1 METIASECAIVLRKL
16 GDSMKNMK
24 KFASQDI
31 MRRAEEAA
39 VALQYKIHL
48 HTHLL
53 LGSGEPESP
62 LYPGRMG
69 SLSPFANKDQN
80 LNKFLDQS
88 NDSKNLG
95 NGEIAGSNSITSPGG
110 IGESFDDSVEQ
121 GSSSQKTITRSRSRQ
136 NTLETLTE
144 GLPAVNISIP
154 NGGLLPRSQSSVEP
168 SNLDREGRSAPNT
181 PGGRVKRNL
190 AWQETFLHRKSSL
203 GHNWDGTL
211 ERISALSLVKFAS
224 LLIEVVSKMKYVVDC
239 VELLSEEANFEECDP
254 A

>member
-1 METIASECAIVLRKL
+1 MQEMETIASECAIVLRKL

-24 KFASQDI
+24 KFATQDI

-62 LYPGRMG
+62 LFPGRMP
-69 SLSPFANKDQN
+69 LSPLANKDQN
-80 LNKFLDQS
+80 SNNFFDQS
-88 NDSKNLG
+88 NDPRNLG
-95 NGEIAGSNSITSPGG
+95 NGETAGSNNIATPGG
-110 IGESFDDSVEQ
+110 IGESFDGSVEQ
-121 GSSSQKTITRSRSRQ
+121 QKIFTRSRSRQ
-136 NTLETLTE
+136 KTLETLTE
-144 GLPAVNISIP
+144 GLLAVNNSIP
-154 NGGLLPRSQSSVEP
+154 NGGLLPRSQSNVDP
-168 SNLDREGRSAPNT
+168 SHVDREGRSAPNT
-181 PGGRVKRNL
+181 PRGRVKHNL

-239 VELLSEEANFEECDP
+239 VELLSIEANFEECDP

>member
-24 KFASQDI
+24 KFETEDI

-62 LYPGRMG
+62 LFPGRMG

-80 LNKFLDQS
+80 SNKFLDQS

-95 NGEIAGSNSITSPGG
+95 NGDIAGSNSITSPGG

-121 GSSSQKTITRSRSRQ
+121 GSSSQKTITRSR
-136 NTLETLTE
+136 
-144 GLPAVNISIP
+144 
-154 NGGLLPRSQSSVEP
+154 LPRSQSSVES

-239 VELLSEEANFEECDP
+239 VELLSQEANFEECDP